1 MEFIECKTQ
10 KEVDACCKKG
20 DIAIVRSGI
29 FIACGSSQ
37 VRAYGNS
44 QVRACGSSQV
54 TAYGIS
60 KVRAH
65 DSSQVRAYDSSQV
78 IAYDS
83 SQVAAYGISQVR
95 AYGSSQVRAYGSSQV
110 TACDSSQVTAY
121 GYVAVTQQSNFAII
135 YVGKNCTLL
144 KVPNIDGISD
154 YCERYPV
161 KQDGDYIYLYKATKP
176 DRISFYD
183 NKTQYPESGI
193 IKTDKLAPK
202 EAGSCAKGLH
212 FSHYD
217 WAVNFGL
224 QHDDFII
231 LKARIKKD
239 RIVVSPDCNGKV
251 RTDEAE
257 IVEVIKDWQHYKP
270 DFEEGIC

>member
-1 MEFIECKTQ
+1 MNGGFIKMEFIECKTQ

-29 FIACGSSQ
+29 FIACGNSQVRAYGSSQ
-37 VRAYGNS
+37 VRAYGSS
-44 QVRACGSSQV
+44 QVRAYDSTQVRAYDSSQVRAYGSSQV
-54 TAYGIS
+54 RAY
-60 KVRAH
+60 

-83 SQVAAYGISQVR
+83 SQVR
-95 AYGSSQVRAYGSSQV
+95 A
-110 TACDSSQVTAY
+110 C

-239 RIVVSPDCNGKV
+239 RIVVSPDCNGKI